1 MLSSI
6 ADIRRDYMLKS
17 FDESHA
23 AANPFDQFKEWWEEA
38 TSAEIDEVNAMTLAT
53 VDSNGKPS
61 ARIVLLKGYTHDG
74 FVFFTNYESAKG
86 QELAAN
92 PNAAILFFWKE
103 LERQIRIEGTVE
115 KISEADSDAYFH
127 SRPAGSRIG
136 AWVSPQSKVI
146 PGRNFLEENYQR
158 LMLQYPDENQVPR
171 PPHWGGYIVKPES
184 FEFWQGRSSRLHD
197 RLRFTKNNES
207 SQWLRERLAP

>member
-1 MLSSI
+1 MLGSI
-6 ADIRRDYMLKS
+6 SDIRRDYMLKS

-23 AANPFDQFKEWWEEA
+23 ADNPFDQFREWWDEA
-38 TSAEIDEVNAMTLAT
+38 TSADIDEVNAMTLAT
-53 VDSNGKPS
+53 VDANGKPA
-61 ARIVLLKGYTHDG
+61 ARIVLLKGYTHEG

-86 QELAAN
+86 QDLAIN
-92 PNAAILFFWKE
+92 PNAALLFFWKE

-115 KISEADSDAYFH
+115 KIDPADSDAYFH

-146 PGRNFLEENYQR
+146 PDRSFLENNYNQ
-158 LMLQYPDENQVPR
+158 LIEKYPDENKVPR
-171 PPHWGGYIVKPES
+171 PPHWGGFIVKPES

-197 RLRFTKNNES
+197 RLKYTRTAEGWS
-207 SQWLRERLAP
+207 RDRLAP

>member
-1 MLSSI
+1 MLGSI
-6 ADIRRDYMLKS
+6 SDIRRDYMLKS

-23 AANPFDQFKEWWEEA
+23 ADNPFDQFREWWDEA
-38 TSAEIDEVNAMTLAT
+38 TSADIDEVNAMTLAT
-53 VDSNGKPS
+53 VDANGKPA
-61 ARIVLLKGYTHDG
+61 ARIVLLKGYTHEG

-86 QELAAN
+86 QDLAIN
-92 PNAAILFFWKE
+92 PNAALLFFWKE

-115 KISEADSDAYFH
+115 KIDPADSDAYFH

-146 PGRNFLEENYQR
+146 PDRSFLENNYNQ
-158 LMLQYPDENQVPR
+158 LIEKYPDENTVPR
-171 PPHWGGYIVKPES
+171 PPHWGGFIVKPES

-197 RLRFTKNNES
+197 RLKYTRTAEGWS
-207 SQWLRERLAP
+207 RDRLAP

>member
-6 ADIRRDYMLKS
+6 SDIRRDYMLKS
-17 FDESHA
+17 FDETHA
-23 AANPFDQFKEWWEEA
+23 SSNPFDQFRDWWEEA
-38 TSAEIDEVNAMTLAT
+38 TSADIDEVNAMTLAT
-53 VDSNGKPS
+53 VDGNGKPA

-86 QELAAN
+86 QDLAIN
-92 PNAAILFFWKE
+92 PNAALLFFWKE

-115 KISEADSDAYFH
+115 KIDPADSDAYFH

-146 PGRNFLEENYQR
+146 PDRSFLENNYHE
-158 LMLQYPDENQVPR
+158 LVKKYPDENTVPR
-171 PPHWGGYIVKPES
+171 PPHWGGFIVKPES

-197 RLRFTKNNES
+197 RLKYTKTKEGWN
-207 SQWLRERLAP
+207 RERLAP

>member
-23 AANPFDQFKEWWEEA
+23 ATNPFDQFKEWWDEA

-53 VDSNGKPS
+53 VDVNGKPS

-158 LMLQYPDENQVPR
+158 IMLQYPDENQVPR

-197 RLRFTKNNES
+197 RLRFTKNNQS

>member
-6 ADIRRDYMLKS
+6 SDIRRDSMLKS

-23 AANPFDQFKEWWEEA
+23 ADNPFDQFREWWDEA
-38 TSAEIDEVNAMTLAT
+38 TSADIDEVNAMTLAT
-53 VDSNGKPS
+53 VDANGKPA
-61 ARIVLLKGYTHDG
+61 ARIVLLKGYTHEG

-86 QELAAN
+86 QDLAIN
-92 PNAAILFFWKE
+92 PNAALLFFWKE

-115 KISEADSDAYFH
+115 KIDPADSDAYFH

-146 PGRNFLEENYQR
+146 PDRAFLENNYSQ
-158 LMLQYPDENQVPR
+158 LIEKYPDENKVPR
-171 PPHWGGYIVKPES
+171 PPHWGGFIVKPES

-197 RLRFTKNNES
+197 RLKYTRTAEGWS
-207 SQWLRERLAP
+207 RDRLAP